1 MRFAERAERHDI
13 LVCRESSCDISVSV
27 FSPFSNCWTRPRLNA
42 TEVVKLTMRL
52 PVLPLPLALSQIL
65 RGR

>member
-42 TEVVKLTMRL
+42 TEVVKLTHEASGPAASPRTVTD
-52 PVLPLPLALSQIL
+52 PS
-65 RGR
+65 R